1 LNLVGFFGAAGSA
14 KILIN
19 RATFHKHL
27 EAFGVLSALLY
38 NCILGEEVGR
48 RKEKEKPAG
57 N

>member
-1 LNLVGFFGAAGSA
+1 MFFEAAGSA

-19 RATFHKHL
+19 RATFRKHL
-27 EAFGVLSALLY
+27 EAFGFLSALLY
-38 NCILGEEVGR
+38 NCILG